1 MVVDVMGFSP
11 EKDMGQGGHVEM
23 LKESQSIVWC

>member
-1 MVVDVMGFSP
+1 MIADMGFSP

-23 LKESQSIVWC
+23 LKVSQSIVWC